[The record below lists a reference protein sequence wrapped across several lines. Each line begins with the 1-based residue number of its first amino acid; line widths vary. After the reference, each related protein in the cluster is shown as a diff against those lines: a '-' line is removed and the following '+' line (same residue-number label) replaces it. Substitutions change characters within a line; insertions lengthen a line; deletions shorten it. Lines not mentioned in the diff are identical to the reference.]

1 VTSPAP
7 SLSQNP
13 TSGSSPYYTLVAG
26 QAEHAAAPAAVTR
39 GISRHFPIRICL
51 IARLAV
57 DQRWQGRGLGSAVLR
72 DALRRTLGAA
82 AEIGIRAVL
91 VDAIDENAAA
101 FYRSYG
107 FERASADGR
116 TLMVPIAAVRSQLSP
131 RP

>member
-1 VTSPAP
+1 
-7 SLSQNP
+7 
-13 TSGSSPYYTLVAG
+13 
-26 QAEHAAAPAAVTR
+26 VTR